1 MGTQE
6 QLDKIQD
13 IFPRMKYKKLKNEKH
28 KRKVR
33 DIQDQFREFK
43 VCLKYVPEIRKKDKL
58 PKLKTLIQSENAH

>member
-1 MGTQE
+1 MRTQE

-33 DIQDQFREFK
+33 DRQDQFREFK
-43 VCLKYVPEIRKKDKL
+43 VCLKYVPEIRKKNKL
-58 PKLKTLIQSENAH
+58 PELKKDINSN

>member
-1 MGTQE
+1 MRTQE

-33 DIQDQFREFK
+33 DI
-43 VCLKYVPEIRKKDKL
+43 
-58 PKLKTLIQSENAH
+58 